1 MSSGKSKSAAK
12 SKSAGKSK
20 KLISS
25 VLGLVVVGAAI
36 YSVVF
41 MDWEEA
47 PPEEEEI
54 VRPLKTVV
62 VQGGQSHRTYRY
74 LGVIEAADEVALSFD
89 VSGALMS
96 LQVKKGDRVEKDQ
109 MLASLDPR
117 DFENA
122 LASAQADAEKARVT
136 LERLRP
142 AAGTGAISKQ
152 QLTDAEA
159 AAASTAAR
167 LSIQQKALADTQLTA
182 SFDGIVADVLVDN
195 YENITAKQTILVL
208 QATDNVDVTVD
219 VPEARIAEV
228 DPKRPRTEPS
238 ASSFAMTLDYF
249 PDRRFAVLPKEF
261 STQADQLTLS
271 YKVTFTMPRPEDV
284 TLLPGMPA
292 TITETKPIEIKGAQG
307 FWLPVD
313 AVPVDTAG
321 QYFVWSLKEAQEDIF
336 TAERKAVDVGEMLD
350 NRIAVTS
357 GLSEGER
364 IAAAGVHILKEGQ
377 KVRLLEIGGAAQ

>member
-12 SKSAGKSK
+12 SKPAGNSK
-20 KLISS
+20 KVISS
-25 VLGLVVVGAAI
+25 VLGLVVVAAAV

-41 MDWEEA
+41 MDWEKA

-89 VSGALMS
+89 VSGALMA
-96 LQVKKGDRVEKDQ
+96 LDVKKGDRVVKDQ
-109 MLASLDPR
+109 VLASLDAR

-122 LASAQADAEKARVT
+122 LASAQADADKARVT

-159 AAASTAAR
+159 AAASSAAR
-167 LSIQQKALADTQLTA
+167 LSIQQKALADTKLMA
-182 SFDGIVADVLVDN
+182 SFDGVVADVLVDN
-195 YENITAKQTILVL
+195 YQNITAKQTILVL
-208 QATDNVDVTVD
+208 QATDDVDVTVD
-219 VPEARIAEV
+219 VPEARMADV
-228 DPKRPRTEPS
+228 DPKRARTEPL

-249 PDRRFAVLPKEF
+249 PDRRFTVLPKEF

-271 YKVTFTMPRPEDV
+271 YKVTFTMPRPDDV

-292 TITETKPIEIKGAQG
+292 TITETKPVEIKGTQG
-307 FWLPVD
+307 FLLPAD

-321 QYFVWSLKEAQEDIF
+321 KYFVWSLKEAQKDIF
-336 TAERKAVDVGEMLD
+336 TVQRKVVDIGEMLD
-350 NRIAVTS
+350 DRIVVTQ
-357 GLSEGER
+357 GVAEGER
-364 IAAAGVHILKEGQ
+364 IAAAGVHILKGFPWGMLCRRE
-377 KVRLLEIGGAAQ
+377 R

>member
-1 MSSGKSKSAAK
+1 MSKENN
-12 SKSAGKSK
+12 K
-20 KLISS
+20 KM
-25 VLGLVVVGAAI
+25 LGSVVGLAVVAAAI

-41 MDWEEA
+41 MDWDKA
-47 PPEEEEI
+47 APEEEALI
-54 VRPLKTVV
+54 RPLKTVV
-62 VQGGQSHRTYRY
+62 VQGGQAERLYRY
-74 LGVIEAADEVALSFD
+74 LGVIEAADEAALSFD

-96 LQVKKGDRVEKDQ
+96 LQVRKGDRVEKDQ
-109 MLASLDPR
+109 VLASLDAR
-117 DFENA
+117 DFENT
-122 LASAQADAEKARVT
+122 LAAAQAEADKARDT

-152 QLTDAEA
+152 QLADAEA

-167 LSIQQKALADTQLTA
+167 LSIQQKALADTKLMA
-182 SFDGIVADVLVDN
+182 SFDGVVADLFVDN
-195 YENITAKQTILVL
+195 YENITAKQSILVL
-208 QATDNVDVTVD
+208 QATDYVDVTVD
-219 VPEARIAEV
+219 VPEARMADV
-228 DPKRPRTEPS
+228 DPKRARTGPS

-249 PDRRFAVLPKEF
+249 PNRRFSVLLKEF

-271 YKVTFTMPRPEDV
+271 YKVTFTMPRPDDV

-321 QYFVWSLKEAQEDIF
+321 QYFVWSLKAEQKDIF
-336 TAERKAVDVGEMLD
+336 TVQRKEVDIGEMLD
-350 NRIAVTS
+350 DRIVVTK
-357 GLSEGER
+357 GVTEGER

-377 KVRLLEIGGAAQ
+377 KVRLLESGGATQ